1 MKPIFTLLFLAF
13 FVAHGFAQKEIGI
26 TYSGGTNKGFL
37 LSFESYTEKK
47 QSVLIGL
54 GYNYSVKAEGNNPIQ
69 FSTEPLKTY
78 EFRFEMRKHF
88 DTQIYFTKFFLHGS
102 LFADYANTNQESLG
116 GYDVKG
122 LGGGVGAGGGIK
134 FFVTPKF
141 IISPSITFRKA
152 FASYYSSVHD
162 IDVAR
167 RGIDRLLSIN
177 LSYRFGSNTGSVL
190 TPKLEETKKK

>member
-1 MKPIFTLLFLAF
+1 MKPILTLLFFLLF
-13 FVAHGFAQKEIGI
+13 TVQINAQKELGI

-37 LSFESYTEKK
+37 LNFESYTEKK

-69 FSTEPLKTY
+69 FSTEPIKTY
-78 EFRFEMRKHF
+78 ELRFEMRKHF

-102 LFADYANTNQESLG
+102 LFADYVNTNQESLG
-116 GYDVKG
+116 GYDLKG
-122 LGGGVGAGGGIK
+122 LGGGIGAGGGIK
-134 FFVTPKF
+134 FILSKKLV
-141 IISPSITFRKA
+141 ISPSITFRKA
-152 FASYYSSVHD
+152 FASYYSSIPE

-177 LSYRFGSNTGSVL
+177 LSYRFGGSTGSVL
-190 TPKLEETKKK
+190 TPKMEETKK